1 MYEISFHLKLY
12 TIIYWTKKYSPK
24 LRFHNKVIYKCKS
37 DGCELVNQHCIW
49 SKREGFVGLV
59 KLNMT
64 NRRAWHFIDFV
75 KTSWLFHENKIIKSQ
90 TIPCLYLASDR
101 LRRPGWLGRR
111 RRRWCTFLRRRRW
124 GWCPSTALTSSTN
137 CKQTEKTTCMYE
149 VINTSRDEWMGY
161 SL

>member
-1 MYEISFHLKLY
+1 MYNISFHLKLY

-64 NRRAWHFIDFV
+64 NRRAWHFIVFYQQKKNQQHRRESRHHH
-75 KTSWLFHENKIIKSQ
+75 KTFWA
-90 TIPCLYLASDR
+90 CLGPDHL
-101 LRRPGWLGRR
+101 L
-111 RRRWCTFLRRRRW
+111 
-124 GWCPSTALTSSTN
+124 
-137 CKQTEKTTCMYE
+137 
-149 VINTSRDEWMGY
+149 
-161 SL
+161 SLLISKPHLLKKNLPKFWWIQKHMV

>member
-1 MYEISFHLKLY
+1 MNFFFFHSPLFLAKIVNVFFVTHVLSSQKNKRNTY
-12 TIIYWTKKYSPK
+12 KTGNTIE
-24 LRFHNKVIYKCKS
+24 N
-37 DGCELVNQHCIW
+37 
-49 SKREGFVGLV
+49 
-59 KLNMT
+59 
-64 NRRAWHFIDFV
+64 FV
-75 KTSWLFHENKIIKSQ
+75 KTSWSFHENKIIKSQ

-149 VINTSRDEWMGY
+149 VINTPRDEWMGY
-161 SL
+161 T